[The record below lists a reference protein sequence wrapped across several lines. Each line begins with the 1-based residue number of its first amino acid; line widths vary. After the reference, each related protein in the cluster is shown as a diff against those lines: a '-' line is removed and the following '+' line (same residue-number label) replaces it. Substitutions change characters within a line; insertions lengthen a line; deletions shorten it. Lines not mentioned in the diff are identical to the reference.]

1 MVGPE
6 YSLCDVTGPNAAKIM
21 TDWLDSMVKESDFA
35 EMQELGVNFVR
46 VPLGWW
52 NVYDMPYCPNAPE
65 AHQHDQGG
73 RDDQLVCHRIQEG
86 PKCGGLIE
94 SPGEV
99 PVQPVGQCRGNK

>member
-65 AHQHDQGG
+65 ADSLRMCNLKSILPVESYRAYIDRIMAYG
-73 RDDQLVCHRIQEG
+73 RKYGQKVLLDLHG
-86 PKCGGLIE
+86 A
-94 SPGEV
+94 PGS
-99 PVQPVGQCRGNK
+99 